1 MKIAIVGYGRMG
13 RAIEKAALAQGH
25 EIVVAI
31 DSENDWQ
38 TYSGK
43 LAKADVAVE
52 FTTPETAAE
61 NISRC
66 LRLKVAVVTGTTAWE
81 DRLPEIKKQCL
92 DQNGTLFIASNFS
105 IGVNIFFRLNNWLA
119 SVMDKFNQYDPSIEE
134 THHTG
139 KLDKPSGTAKQLA
152 DGLVAE
158 LRRKKG
164 WDSGESKK
172 KDHLPVISHRLEDVP
187 GTHVVRYESAEDI
200 LEIKHTAHSRE
211 GFARGA
217 VMAAEWLQGKKG
229 VFSMDDL
236 LSEMI

>member
-13 RAIEKAALAQGH
+13 RAIEKAALAKGH
-25 EIVVAI
+25 EIVVVI

-38 TYSGK
+38 TYSGN

-52 FTTPETAAE
+52 FTTPETAAK

-66 LRLKVAVVTGTTAWE
+66 LGSKMPVVTGTTAWE

-92 DQNGTLFIASNFS
+92 DENGALFIASNFS
-105 IGVNIFFRLNNWLA
+105 LGVNIFFRLNKWLA
-119 SVMDKFNQYDPSIEE
+119 TVMDKFNQYDPSIDE

-152 DGLVAE
+152 EDLINE
-158 LRRKKG
+158 LRRKKK
-164 WDSGESKK
+164 WVSGESVD
-172 KDHLPVISHRLEDVP
+172 KDLVPVISQRLEDVP